1 MSSWLASTVTLQSD
15 PRLEQLITPDNVHN
29 VCVGIQTMMLNKN
42 GVQTDLQDASTVK
55 QILMNVFNDLY
66 PDGRITAQQMNQEAI
81 NRAYKV
87 LISKYEMN
95 QYYLGK
101 IGYLPIPLPLPQN
114 MSAYGLK
121 PAGEIY
127 RGI

>member
-1 MSSWLASTVTLQSD
+1 MSSWLASSITLQSD
-15 PRLEQLITPDNVHN
+15 PRLEQLITPDNIRN
-29 VCVGIQTMMLNKN
+29 VCIGIQSMMQQRM
-42 GVQTDLQDASTVK
+42 GVQTDLQDVSTVK

-101 IGYLPIPLPLPQN
+101 IGYRPIPLPLPQN

-121 PAGEIY
+121 PASEIY